1 MILGMVELEHC
12 PIEAS
17 DPVQDMLQYSSSVV
31 PLPKYDPP
39 YGIAPVN
46 WNSGNIHVI
55 IRK

>member
-55 IRK
+55 IWK